1 MNFRIIISIT
11 FSFLIAF
18 VLLNTNV
25 ATAQLLLEEPTCFQI
40 INAEER
46 TVYGHV
52 ETAYTPEQTRHR
64 SHFRLNEGEQ
74 VQVCTTG
81 PLYPGGRLKFVVRT
95 LFPVFECLT
104 RADKDVIIRR
114 EQNPDGSYKENNDGF
129 IIWAQCHS

>member
-18 VLLNTNV
+18 ASLVVPV
-25 ATAQLLLEEPTCFQI
+25 AYAQILLEEQSCFQI
-40 INAEER
+40 INQEDR

-52 ETAYTPEQTRHR
+52 ETAYTQEQTRHR
-64 SHFRLNEGEQ
+64 SNFRLDEGEQ

-81 PLYPGGRLKFVVRT
+81 PLYSGGRLKFVVRT

-104 RADKDVIIRR
+104 RADRDVIIRR
-114 EQNPDGSYKENNDGF
+114 EQNPDGSYKKNDDGF
-129 IIWAQCHS
+129 TVWAQCY

>member
-18 VLLNTNV
+18 ASLVVPV
-25 ATAQLLLEEPTCFQI
+25 AYAQILLEEQSCFQI
-40 INAEER
+40 INQEDR

-52 ETAYTPEQTRHR
+52 ETAYTQEQTRHR
-64 SHFRLNEGEQ
+64 SNFRLDEGEQ

-81 PLYPGGRLKFVVRT
+81 PLYSGGRLKFVVRT

-104 RADKDVIIRR
+104 RADRD
-114 EQNPDGSYKENNDGF
+114 
-129 IIWAQCHS
+129 